1 MTAKFFAAAAAL
13 SCLIVTPATAAD
25 SVVKLGYGLFEPGR
39 ITVARGTRVLFRN
52 DDTQAHE
59 VSSTTQG
66 QGFGLGELKPGQA
79 KAQVFTRPGV
89 VRVVCDLHPGM
100 EMTVTVR

>member
-1 MTAKFFAAAAAL
+1 MTPKLLAAAAAL
-13 SCLIVTPATAAD
+13 SCLVVPPASAAD

-52 DDTQAHE
+52 EDTQAHE

-66 QGFGLGELKPGQA
+66 QGFGLGELKPGEA
-79 KAQVFTRPGV
+79 KARVFAKPGV
-89 VRVVCDLHPGM
+89 VRVICALHPGM